1 MRSRALSD
9 QLANVFRAFDAQD
22 VPTLVASVTED
33 VQLRLG
39 NAPMT
44 QGRSAFIDAVNAF
57 HSSVAGVHHEILDV
71 YSDGDVAV
79 VEFAVHYTR
88 LDGKSVTLPCCNV
101 FRIRDGLIS
110 AYRSYMDA
118 TPAYADL

>member
-1 MRSRALSD
+1 MRSRAVSD
-9 QLANVFRAFDAQD
+9 QLASVFRAFDAQD

-44 QGRSAFIDAVNAF
+44 QGRAAFIDAVNVFRPARWR
-57 HSSVAGVHHEILDV
+57 ALTTEILDV

-79 VEFAVHYTR
+79 VEFAVHLHATR
-88 LDGKSVTLPCCNV
+88 REVGHAPALQRVP
-101 FRIRDGLIS
+101 IS
-110 AYRSYMDA
+110 G
-118 TPAYADL
+118 TG